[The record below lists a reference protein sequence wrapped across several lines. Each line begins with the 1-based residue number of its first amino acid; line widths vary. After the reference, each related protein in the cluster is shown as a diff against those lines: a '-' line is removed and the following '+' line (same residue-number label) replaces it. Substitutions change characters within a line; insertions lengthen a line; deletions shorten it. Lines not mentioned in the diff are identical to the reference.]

1 MCAVRPGRG
10 RADLPPS
17 PSPSLPRPPP
27 LPRDCDQFIDAVGP
41 NRPFLGGA
49 SPNLADLAVYGV
61 LKAVDKTPTF
71 EDAMKGSRI
80 GAWYGRVTQAVGGS
94 SRAGPSEGSSWGLG
108 LGAK

>member
-1 MCAVRPGRG
+1 MCAVRPDSGLV
-10 RADLPPS
+10 DLAS
-17 PSPSLPRPPP
+17 PPP
-27 LPRDCDQFIDAVGP
+27 PPTLAPPPTHRDCDQFIDAVGP

-49 SPNLADLAVYGV
+49 TPNLADLAVYGV

-80 GAWYGRVTQAVGGS
+80 GAWYRRVTPAVGGS

-108 LGAK
+108 AK